1 MHVGGGDA
9 GWKNGTASS
18 IINKIYFKKLTKE
31 ENKIESSESKV
42 DYWHQNCSGPIYDS
56 SVSMRDKK
64 DYIFKSI
71 AGGQG
76 G

>member
-9 GWKNGTASS
+9 GWENGTASS

-42 DYWHQNCSGPIYDS
+42 DYWH
-56 SVSMRDKK
+56 
-64 DYIFKSI
+64 
-71 AGGQG
+71 
-76 G
+76 